1 MSTDHHDQDHDGRT
15 PPMSPNEPS
24 TTTDPPTSTRR
35 GELLLADLVA
45 RNMLPPDLSTFI
57 TRAIRANLTI
67 VISGSQDSGKTTLL
81 RAMCAE
87 FDPLESVT
95 TIEAEPELHLDQ
107 MPDRHR
113 RVHALEVRPGSGE
126 RLADGGM
133 AGAVGLDDLARL
145 GWRLN
150 TERIIVGEV
159 LGAEILEMFNLLRAG
174 VPGLCTVHAST
185 ARMAINRMGTLAL
198 AAGTTPQFGR
208 DEVAAL
214 VDLVVQVAVATDA
227 PGRRHRWVSE
237 VLYLEPDGAGG
248 LATTTVWEAG
258 EDRVARLVHMP
269 PALAE
274 ALNWRG

>member
-1 MSTDHHDQDHDGRT
+1 M
-15 PPMSPNEPS
+15 
-24 TTTDPPTSTRR
+24 
-35 GELLLADLVA
+35 
-45 RNMLPPDLSTFI
+45 
-57 TRAIRANLTI
+57 
-67 VISGSQDSGKTTLL
+67 ISGSQDSGKTTLL

-198 AAGTTPQFGR
+198 AAGTTPSS
-208 DEVAAL
+208 AATRSRHL

-227 PGRRHRWVSE
+227 P
-237 VLYLEPDGAGG
+237 AGG
-248 LATTTVWEAG
+248 TAG
-258 EDRVARLVHMP
+258 FQRCSTWSPTAPGAWPPRLSGRPERIGSPGWSTCHRP
-269 PALAE
+269 WLKP
-274 ALNWRG
+274 